1 MSRSPSTSTLGSS
14 GRAATATTRRW
25 CRPSGAGSRHSRG
38 VGGRSTSP
46 PRRRPWRWR
55 RSPPGPRLFEL
66 QRYYSWIVDRF
77 HLSARAYQLAARGR
91 DVDFA
96 WLEERLLPLGFHVA
110 LLVRRPDTFAVAR
123 TARLAVSGNPDQY
136 DDLDRLVAEQAR
148 LRRLAGESRLPVRE
162 FDVSDDDVAGACD
175 RIADW
180 QESDG
185 GLWAPWD

>member
-1 MSRSPSTSTLGSS
+1 MG
-14 GRAATATTRRW
+14 
-25 CRPSGAGSRHSRG
+25 SGADRLRPRGGGPGDGDVRHL
-38 VGGRSTSP
+38 
-46 PRRRPWRWR
+46 
-55 RSPPGPRLFEL
+55 GPAVEL